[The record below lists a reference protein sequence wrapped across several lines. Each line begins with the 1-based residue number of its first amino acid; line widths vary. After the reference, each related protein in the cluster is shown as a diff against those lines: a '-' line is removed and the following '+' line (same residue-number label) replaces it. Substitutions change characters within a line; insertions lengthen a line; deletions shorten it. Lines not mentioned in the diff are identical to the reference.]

1 MKMTKKSQKSQNV
14 QKGLKNEVGRVEEA
28 KSPYVEQNPISYQL
42 TLFLVPKRPFGLF
55 YTF

>member
-42 TLFLVPKRPFGLF
+42 TLFLVPKRPFG
-55 YTF
+55 